1 MGSGEIRSPVK
12 ITVGASEAR
21 VGGVTRGTENK
32 PTRRDCFM

>member
-12 ITVGASEAR
+12 ITVGAEAR